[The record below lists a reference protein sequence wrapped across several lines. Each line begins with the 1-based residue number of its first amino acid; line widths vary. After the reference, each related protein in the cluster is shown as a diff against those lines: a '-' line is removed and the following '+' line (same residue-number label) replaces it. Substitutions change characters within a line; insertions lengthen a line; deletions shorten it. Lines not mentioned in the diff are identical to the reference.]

1 MVQKFKLGD
10 KVRIVQ
16 PLPNE
21 TIYVE
26 DYDTNIFEIVS
37 QRRDMPNLFVL
48 RNIQEDT
55 ILECFYGS
63 NSLDKV

>member
-26 DYDTNIFEIVS
+26 DYDTDIFEVVS
-37 QRRDMPNLFVL
+37 QRRDIPNLSVL

-55 ILECFYGS
+55 ILECFYSSS
-63 NSLDKV
+63 NLEKV

>member
-10 KVRIVQ
+10 KVKIIQ
-16 PLPNE
+16 PLLDE

-26 DYDTNIFEIVS
+26 DYDTDIFEIVS
-37 QRRDMPNLFVL
+37 QRRDIPNLFVL

-55 ILECFYGS
+55 VLECFYSSS
-63 NSLDKV
+63 NLEKV

>member
-1 MVQKFKLGD
+1 MVQEFKLGD
-10 KVRIVQ
+10 KVKIVQ
-16 PLPNE
+16 PLLDE

-26 DYDTNIFEIVS
+26 DYDTDIFEIVS

-55 ILECFYGS
+55 ILECFYDS
-63 NSLDKV
+63 NNLEKV

>member
-26 DYDTNIFEIVS
+26 DYDTDIFEIVS
-37 QRRDMPNLFVL
+37 QRRDMPDLFVL

-55 ILECFYGS
+55 ILECFYGN

>member
-1 MVQKFKLGD
+1 MVQKFKIGD
-10 KVRIVQ
+10 KVKIIQ

-26 DYDTNIFEIVS
+26 DYNTDIFEIVS
-37 QRRDMPNLFVL
+37 QHRYIPNLFVL

-55 ILECFYGS
+55 ILECLYCS
-63 NSLDKV
+63 NNLEKV